1 MMKVWERRGRW
12 LRLLLLT
19 PFILLMLLPLIM
31 TVSGSFLGKGEASE
45 NLQVVFSG
53 SAGGQ
58 TYASWP
64 IFPRYPTL
72 QSYVR
77 LLLDTPEFFHMFWN
91 SMLEVVPVLA
101 GHLLVAVPAGWAIA
115 RYHFAGRKLLY
126 FLYMMLMIMPF
137 QITMVSGYLVLD
149 QLKLLDTHLAVI
161 LPACFAAFPVFLM
174 VQFEKGIPEALLE
187 AARVDGAGELRIF
200 FQIGIPLSKAGVLA
214 VLVLDFLDYWNSME
228 APLAYLKTSTNWPL
242 SLYLPAIKTEEAGLC
257 LAASV
262 LMLLPALL
270 VFLYGQSYLEQGIQA
285 MGLKE

>member
-1 MMKVWERRGRW
+1 MKAWERKGRGI
-12 LRLLLLT
+12 RLFLLA
-19 PFILLMLLPLIM
+19 PFVLVMLLPLVM
-31 TVSGSFLGKGEASE
+31 TVSGSFLGAEEAGE

-53 SAGGQ
+53 SAGGKE
-58 TYASWP
+58 YASWP

-72 QSYVR
+72 QSYIR

-91 SMLEVVPVLA
+91 SMIEVLPVLA

-115 RYHFAGRKLLY
+115 RYRFRGRKALL
-126 FLYMMLMIMPF
+126 FLYMLLMIMPF

-149 QLKLLDTHLAVI
+149 QLKLLDTHLAII

-187 AARVDGAGELRIF
+187 AARVDGAGEIRIF

-228 APLAYLKTSTNWPL
+228 APLAYLKTSVNWPL

-285 MGLKE
+285 IGLKE